1 MVDESVMN
9 FDNDFYMKLLL
20 EEIRK
25 FKNVFF
31 DSVEFVFKFG
41 YVMKLWNKKEE
52 KVFINICILE
62 KVFVVKDVSDEELVK
77 VL

>member
-25 FKNVFF
+25 LKNVFF

>member
-52 KVFINICILE
+52 EVFINICILE